1 MEIEEI
7 EQEETEETTD
17 YKQLY
22 EEQQAETMTER
33 EKREKAEARFKK
45 TAKELN
51 EIKGRTSTGD
61 IDIGQVVEKRISE
74 ELYYLNN
81 PVAKEFKQDIEA
93 LKKTN
98 NLSTEDAFTLYL
110 AKNKPDLLG
119 KQQSTGVEW
128 VANTVEPAKAYS
140 DMSYEEL
147 VAMRKGG

>member
-81 PVAKEFKQDIEA
+81 PVAFVRSPID
-93 LKKTN
+93 
-98 NLSTEDAFTLYL
+98 
-110 AKNKPDLLG
+110 
-119 KQQSTGVEW
+119 TG
-128 VANTVEPAKAYS
+128 
-140 DMSYEEL
+140 
-147 VAMRKGG
+147 

>member
-7 EQEETEETTD
+7 EPEETEETTD

-119 KQQSTGVEW
+119 KQQSTGVE
-128 VANTVEPAKAYS
+128 
-140 DMSYEEL
+140 
-147 VAMRKGG
+147 

>member
-7 EQEETEETTD
+7 EPDGTEETTD

-119 KQQSTGVEW
+119 KQQSTGVE
-128 VANTVEPAKAYS
+128 
-140 DMSYEEL
+140 
-147 VAMRKGG
+147 

>member
-119 KQQSTGVEW
+119 KQQSTGVE
-128 VANTVEPAKAYS
+128 
-140 DMSYEEL
+140 
-147 VAMRKGG
+147 